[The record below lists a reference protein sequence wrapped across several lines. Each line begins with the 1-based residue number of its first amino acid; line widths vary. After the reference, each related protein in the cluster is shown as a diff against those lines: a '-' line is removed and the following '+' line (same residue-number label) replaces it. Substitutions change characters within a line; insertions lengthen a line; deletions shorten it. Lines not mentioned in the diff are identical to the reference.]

1 MIWAILLEF
10 IILFFFSTWQKGL
23 LSGSD
28 SKAEQGIPEEQLP
41 EIIEER
47 DLDQTLDQMAFVEHE
62 IDADS

>member
-1 MIWAILLEF
+1 M
-10 IILFFFSTWQKGL
+10 FFFSTWQKGL